1 MKSLCCLTFVG
12 FLLTFTLCGL
22 QVCLWLARW
31 KMVCKQEVQEGTD
44 EIVGADEAEEVAIA
58 WSDEA

>member
-1 MKSLCCLTFVG
+1 
-12 FLLTFTLCGL
+12 
-22 QVCLWLARW
+22 
-31 KMVCKQEVQEGTD
+31 MVCKQEVQEGTD